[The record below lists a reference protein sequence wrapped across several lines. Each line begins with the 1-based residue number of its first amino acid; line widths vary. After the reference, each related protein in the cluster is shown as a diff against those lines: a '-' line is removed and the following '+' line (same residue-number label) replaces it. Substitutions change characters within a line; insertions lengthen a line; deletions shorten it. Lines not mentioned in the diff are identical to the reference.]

1 MQRLIENR
9 EDGDKDEEE
18 EKGGDIKDG
27 FLTMLRLSRTETYI
41 FQRTRVRLF
50 APHQSFRDFSHI
62 AKRLEYLRKRS
73 AGSQKA
79 AEVSGTRSTPSPLYP
94 SVNFQ
99 VVNVNHLFLREDKPE
114 QSQNSSFQPQTQT
127 FLINGPGALVLPPS
141 VNASYGPLTIDASIA
156 SDLLLTGRKILPV
169 ILVRQIRSSS
179 PIVKI
184 LFHMPRNWNITVG
197 QQEEP
202 REENWR
208 KNREFKAKD
217 GAHCVTAYAFWETRE
232 VRGAC
237 LVSPGGFCVAH
248 LKLEP
253 IWFSSASRSGSSSR
267 EAERTKGIKGLQGN
281 VVEVYF
287 QSRRDQSGQCAPQDS
302 LERVGVGRQKDPGGT
317 GIPMRRIGSVTL
329 VRAPPGNPI
338 FLRLR
343 LGGALVVQTSS
354 KPLKTSAVATF
365 YIFLASTSTLE
376 SFTLRASVK
385 AGLSFSAARPSD
397 AALWDTTVE
406 PGRGAAPNT
415 VSVVCNRKV
424 AITAKRG
431 LLEVLQ
437 LDFVPKDVSDQLE
450 SQTISWRL
458 ELPGNVKD
466 VGLMRIF
473 TTQRD
478 YAGLAPIV
486 MNKDLLNTAVLTGKA
501 VSVPVMTLAV
511 EANGSVSDVTNYT
524 TCRSTQ
530 VNVIKVSERCDYLYV
545 NGKEKGG
552 KSSVMVNFTYGF
564 LSAQLEMS
572 VWLPRLP
579 LHIDVANTELSQIKG
594 WRVPVTTSNR
604 RSTWDSEEEE
614 EMRKGRGC
622 MLQYQHTPVR
632 VLTRFVATA
641 DSAGVPEALAGG
653 EPVEHFL
660 GSEWQIDVTNLVR
673 SFLKTVDPDIARLQD
688 GSILQGR
695 AVGMTTL
702 QVLSPLTSSVLAER
716 SIRVLDDKVSVTEL
730 GVQLVS
736 GLSLSLRV
744 SPGSNRAIVA
754 TATTRET
761 ITQLKQEALVSCWV
775 QFSDG
780 AIVPLDLFD
789 SSVYSLTVS
798 TPDES
803 VATVRRTPKFT
814 FVVAQGESGGQGALV
829 RVELRICEEC
839 QKSKRK
845 SKLAVGTGLLKI
857 NLLNSSA
864 GTGQRDTVE
873 ENQFVSRASEA
884 MGELKK
890 TVQSQGKVNT
900 KEESNPAK
908 LTTSTLPNKNM
919 MPHVVWIGPTTIATR
934 ETSDPVTTTASSK
947 PTAVIPNDQ
956 GLKPNYG
963 NMLENSNY
971 PPIRVIKAELTPKK
985 EPPKSKTPKVI
996 ESNLIRTF
1004 KALSDM
1010 EIGMYAL
1017 VGVSCLAILA
1027 FLLNCLSYN
1036 LCFRNHK
1043 TPIQA
1048 NPAPHAD
1055 PKGHKHDWVWL
1066 GSDNPHVP
1074 PPGAPTQVST
1084 LNREL
1089 HHPMKPQHS
1098 MEATDHQCLPTISIP
1113 TMPERTAT
1121 LGRSRSSSQQHFKV
1135 KAIDPM
1141 ANRSAT
1147 LLARPHR
1154 SEPLHSPTS
1163 KRNQVQF
1170 TTFTT
1175 LDIKHLA
1182 ALKKNGVD
1190 FNWPNRQP
1198 AAPQPIELQSPLPDM
1213 PWPMVTP
1220 VCEPQ

>member
-1 MQRLIENR
+1 M
-9 EDGDKDEEE
+9 
-18 EKGGDIKDG
+18 
-27 FLTMLRLSRTETYI
+27 
-41 FQRTRVRLF
+41 
-50 APHQSFRDFSHI
+50 
-62 AKRLEYLRKRS
+62 
-73 AGSQKA
+73 KA

-184 LFHMPRNWNITVG
+184 LFHMPRNWNIT
-197 QQEEP
+197 
-202 REENWR
+202 
-208 KNREFKAKD
+208 FKAKD

-365 YIFLASTSTLE
+365 YIFLINTCLVVLPTLLTCHVL
-376 SFTLRASVK
+376 FN
-385 AGLSFSAARPSD
+385 FS
-397 AALWDTTVE
+397 
-406 PGRGAAPNT
+406 N
-415 VSVVCNRKV
+415 
-424 AITAKRG
+424 RG

-486 MNKDLLNTAVLTGKA
+486 MDLLNTAVLTGKA

-653 EPVEHFL
+653 EPV
-660 GSEWQIDVTNLVR
+660 
-673 SFLKTVDPDIARLQD
+673 
-688 GSILQGR
+688 
-695 AVGMTTL
+695 
-702 QVLSPLTSSVLAER
+702 LSPLTSSVLAER

-754 TATTRET
+754 TLIHLQST
-761 ITQLKQEALVSCWV
+761 LFFYFLPQEALVSCWV

-845 SKLAVGTGLLKI
+845 SKLAVGTGPPTL
-857 NLLNSSA
+857 
-864 GTGQRDTVE
+864 
-873 ENQFVSRASEA
+873 
-884 MGELKK
+884 
-890 TVQSQGKVNT
+890 SQ
-900 KEESNPAK
+900 P
-908 LTTSTLPNKNM
+908 LP
-919 MPHVVWIGPTTIATR
+919 
-934 ETSDPVTTTASSK
+934 
-947 PTAVIPNDQ
+947 Q
-956 GLKPNYG
+956 PNYG

-1084 LNREL
+1084 LNRE
-1089 HHPMKPQHS
+1089 
-1098 MEATDHQCLPTISIP
+1098 
-1113 TMPERTAT
+1113 TAT